1 MDNSTPLADFEYA
14 PLYDSSS
21 GIRLLKLLELEQ
33 CVLSRLNTWTLKSA
47 PLYHALSST
56 WGDAASS
63 TQIVVDNKK
72 MTIRTNFEY
81 ALRQAYASKASR
93 YFWVDAFCI
102 DQTSTPEKNHQVAMM
117 GRIYTSAAH
126 VLACVGSHGDD
137 SAFLLETMKAQ
148 KRLLASIQ
156 EHITIYDHGDFKGW
170 NTIRR
175 SCDTIP

>member
-14 PLYDSSS
+14 PLDDSSS
-21 GIRLLKLLELEQ
+21 EIRLLKLLELEQ

-47 PLYHALSST
+47 PLYHALSYT

-102 DQTSTPEKNHQVAMM
+102 DQMSTPEKNHQVAMM